1 MKIAI
6 ILFMLSAMWCQ
17 DVQAQSFIFGA
28 KGGMTMGIQQWNGF
42 TRDPLFRWHAD
53 AYVESWQEENRYA
66 IFASLGYHVRGGTIR
81 TRAWYDD
88 QTMTEFDG
96 GVTNMVFNNL
106 VLGLGG
112 KQKFNVGLDSRV
124 YYLVGVRGEYTMGV
138 DFDGGMVNY
147 EGAQN
152 NFVFGVTAG
161 GGFEF
166 PFSRYMGMFIEF
178 SVQPDF
184 TKQIFLPRQDT
195 GFSDPSGNLIVLQ
208 EQNVY
213 NLSLEF
219 TVGFR
224 FLREVIY
231 VD

>member
-1 MKIAI
+1 MRIAI
-6 ILFMLSAMWCQ
+6 VLFIVAATFCQ
-17 DVQAQSFIFGA
+17 DLTAQSFIFGA

-42 TRDPLFRWHAD
+42 TRDPLFRWHGD
-53 AYVESWQEENRYA
+53 AFVESWQEENRYA
-66 IFASLGYHVRGGTIR
+66 LYASLGYHVRGGTIR
-81 TRAWYDD
+81 TRAWYDPD
-88 QTMTEFDG
+88 LMQEFDG

-112 KQKFNVGLDSRV
+112 KQKFIVGLDSRV
-124 YYLVGVRGEYTMGV
+124 YYNVGIRAEYTLGV
-138 DFDGGMVNY
+138 DFDGYMASY

-161 GGFEF
+161 GGFEL
-166 PFSRYMGMFIEF
+166 PFSRYAGMFIEF
-178 SVQPDF
+178 TVQPDF
-184 TKQIFLPRQDT
+184 TKQVFIPRQDT
-195 GFSDPSGNLIVLQ
+195 GFTDPNGNLIVLN